1 MRTAKT
7 TATVTKAHLA
17 DALLDSAGLEKHQ
30 ALRFIE
36 AFFDQIAHSLA
47 SGEEVKMAGFGSF
60 VTRAKAQRPGRNPRT
75 GEAVPVSARRVVT
88 FHASKK
94 LKEQIHKVPVSAAD
108 MAAAA
113 QAAGTRRKKAP
124 AAQSGYNAAP
134 QKSRAKKTA
143 G

>member
-7 TATVTKAHLA
+7 SATVTKAQLA

-36 AFFDQIAHSLA
+36 AFFTRIADSLG
-47 SGEEVKMAGFGSF
+47 SGEEVKITGFGSF

-75 GEAVPVSARRVVT
+75 GEPVPVSARRVVT

-94 LKEQIHKVPVSAAD
+94 LKEQIHKMP
-108 MAAAA
+108 AAAA
-113 QAAGTRRKKAP
+113 GTGRKKAR
-124 AAQSGYNAAP
+124 AADAATAAIAPVSPTASTSRP
-134 QKSRAKKTA
+134 QKAKKSS